1 MNTVVINNQELEVI
15 KLTPFAYMS
24 GKGEKTLQIK
34 VSADVAGFDVLKG
47 LFEGN
52 ENAIKYYEEGEA
64 GTELKCEY
72 VGYSAFECQYADGV
86 FNVELKKGTLVDQMT
101 ALLNANET
109 LSKAISLLEEANTR
123 KQETI
128 EKLEAQ
134 NDLLMQ
140 CIMEMSEIIYA

>member
-1 MNTVVINNQELEVI
+1 MNTILINNQELEVI

-34 VSADVAGFDVLKG
+34 VAAEVAGFDVLKE

-52 ENAIKYYEEGEA
+52 ESAIQYYEDE
-64 GTELKCEY
+64 TLVCEY
-72 VGYSAFECQYADGV
+72 VGYSSFECQYADGV

-109 LSKAISLLEEANTR
+109 LNMAISALDEANA
-123 KQETI
+123 KASATI
-128 EKLEAQ
+128 EMLEAQ
-134 NDLLMQ
+134 NAMLEA
-140 CIMEMSEIIYA
+140 CILEISEIIYA

>member
-1 MNTVVINNQELEVI
+1 MNTILINNQELEVI

-34 VSADVAGFDVLKG
+34 VAADVAGFEVLKG

-52 ENAIKYYEEGEA
+52 EGAIQYYEDE
-64 GTELKCEY
+64 TLVCEY
-72 VGYSAFECQYADGV
+72 VGYSAFECQYAEGV
-86 FNVELKKGTLVDQMT
+86 FSVELKKGTLVDQMT

-109 LSKAISLLEEANTR
+109 LSKAINTLELANAQ

-128 EKLEAQ
+128 EKLEGQ

>member
-1 MNTVVINNQELEVI
+1 MNTILINNQELEVI

-34 VSADVAGFDVLKG
+34 VAAEVAGFDALKE

-52 ENAIKYYEEGEA
+52 ENAIQYKEDDK
-64 GTELKCEY
+64 LVCEY
-72 VGYSAFECQYADGV
+72 VGYSAFECQYTEGV
-86 FNVELKKGTLVDQMT
+86 FSIELKKGTLVDQMT

-109 LSKAISLLEEANTR
+109 LSKAINTLEKANAQ

-134 NDLLMQ
+134 NELLMQ
-140 CIMEMSEIIYA
+140 CVMEMSEIIYA